1 MALENVLRALYNSEI
16 NVQITWCWDAVC
28 NFEAM
33 YHCFKRDDENASCG
47 FDRDQPESNGGCFG
61 FMTKVIGG

>member
-1 MALENVLRALYNSEI
+1 MKDYLGDELPEGYKPWRCGE
-16 NVQITWCWDAVC
+16 CDAVC

-61 FMTKVIGG
+61 FMTKVIRD